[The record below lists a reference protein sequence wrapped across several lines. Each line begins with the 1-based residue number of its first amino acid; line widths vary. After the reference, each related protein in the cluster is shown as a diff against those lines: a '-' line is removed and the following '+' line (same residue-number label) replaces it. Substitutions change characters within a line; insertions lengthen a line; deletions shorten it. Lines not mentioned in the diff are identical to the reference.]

1 VNQHGII
8 GECTECGGQMIE
20 HSLSH
25 IDGTGHIGLL
35 CEDCGAE
42 GQIEYEMG
50 EEQPWDDPSVCEGV
64 TDMSVAEINW
74 IDCPR
79 CYGGGWV
86 EDPVCDLSAAMNG
99 RDTPCPRCH
108 TSGSVPRIV
117 EDEQDS
123 KQTDTPA

>member
-1 VNQHGII
+1 MHHGIV

-20 HSLSH
+20 HSRSWPN
-25 IDGTGHIGLL
+25 DDCHIGLL
-35 CEDCGAE
+35 CEDCDAE
-42 GQIEYEMG
+42 GKIVYEMG
-50 EEQPWDDPSVCEGV
+50 EEQPTDDPGVCDGV
-64 TDMSVAEINW
+64 TGMEMKEIHW

-79 CYGGGWV
+79 CYGGGWI
-86 EDPVCDLSAAMNG
+86 EDPLCDLTAAMNG

-117 EDEQDS
+117 EDS